1 MRITIFDSGPDGLIS
16 ELPTL
21 ETASAMG
28 AKVSKKYEKPA
39 TPYERLLANDHVPS
53 QCKGTLRQMFAVLIQ
68 YVS

>member
-1 MRITIFDSGPDGLIS
+1 
-16 ELPTL
+16 
-21 ETASAMG
+21 MG